1 MKVAKIEYAGKES
14 VYNMEVEDT
23 HSFVVN
29 DGIVSHNCFD
39 ETRYFLMA
47 RPITPKKRRTQEPV
61 YYDPYGR

>member
-29 DGIVSHNCFD
+29 DGIVSHNCYD
-39 ETRYFLMA
+39 ETRYFLQA
-47 RPITPKKRRTQEPV
+47 RPVVPKKRAVTQTI